1 MNHYDDLQR
10 FKDKTRTQQLDFKD
24 LSSQNHGSEQGNWA
38 IINQLSPA
46 TEEST
51 LAMGGHVS
59 AAIPQAVNPEIFA
72 VKETTPL
79 VDAVNYAAPA
89 SAPVAPSL
97 LQDVASQ
104 LSAAPEPVSAPAAT
118 PVAPPLTPEPAAVVP
133 APQRSPAPAPAAAP
147 VNFAQLFAP
156 KAAETKPAAEKNQP
170 LKSLLERIASCR

>member
-10 FKDKTRTQQLDFKD
+10 FKDKTRTQHLDFKD

-59 AAIPQAVNPEIFA
+59 TAIPQAVNPEIFA
-72 VKETTPL
+72 VKETTPPADN
-79 VDAVNYAAPA
+79 VSHAVPA
-89 SAPVAPSL
+89 SASVATSL

-104 LSAAPEPVSAPAAT
+104 LSAAPEPVSAPAPAVT
-118 PVAPPLTPEPAAVVP
+118 PSPAPEPRAVAAAPQRPVAP
-133 APQRSPAPAPAAAP
+133 APTVAP

-156 KAAETKPAAEKNQP
+156 KVTETKPAAEKNQP

>member
-10 FKDKTRTQQLDFKD
+10 FKDKTRTQHLDFKD
-24 LSSQNHGSEQGNWA
+24 LSSQNQGSEQGNWA

-72 VKETTPL
+72 VNPTTPPADTFSPQAL
-79 VDAVNYAAPA
+79 A
-89 SAPVAPSL
+89 SAPAAATSL

-104 LSAAPEPVSAPAAT
+104 LSAAPEPEAA
-118 PVAPPLTPEPAAVVP
+118 PEPAITPAPLAAAP
-133 APQRSPAPAPAAAP
+133 APQRPVAPAPAAAP

-156 KAAETKPAAEKNQP
+156 KVTETKPAAEKNQP

>member
-10 FKDKTRTQQLDFKD
+10 FKDKTRTQHLDFKD

-59 AAIPQAVNPEIFA
+59 TAIPQAVNPEIFA
-72 VKETTPL
+72 VKETTPPADT
-79 VDAVNYAAPA
+79 VSHAVPG
-89 SAPVAPSL
+89 SAPVATSL

-104 LSAAPEPVSAPAAT
+104 LSAAPEPVSAPAPAVT
-118 PVAPPLTPEPAAVVP
+118 PPPAPEPRAVAAAPQRPVAP
-133 APQRSPAPAPAAAP
+133 APTAAA

-156 KAAETKPAAEKNQP
+156 KVTETKPAAEKNQP